1 MISVTNQDDIR
12 IFSYEIPGNILKSLL
27 KLPTSAGTQVSP
39 GDSQIDPSYGL
50 PLTSK
55 YLLTVTPSS
64 CFFLDVCWG
73 MIVWG
78 QTKYTSETRRLVKVD
93 IDDQSSLHPS
103 TSMFF
108 DVKCF
113 FLSLQSKLTSF
124 VSARVIGSIMI
135 TDIGFGSSTF
145 YK

>member
-1 MISVTNQDDIR
+1 MFV
-12 IFSYEIPGNILKSLL
+12 GNDCLGANKI
-27 KLPTSAGTQVSP
+27 
-39 GDSQIDPSYGL
+39 
-50 PLTSK
+50 
-55 YLLTVTPSS
+55 YLLT
-64 CFFLDVCWG
+64 
-73 MIVWG
+73 
-78 QTKYTSETRRLVKVD
+78 RRLDVD

-103 TSMFF
+103 TNMLF
-108 DVKCF
+108 DVNCF